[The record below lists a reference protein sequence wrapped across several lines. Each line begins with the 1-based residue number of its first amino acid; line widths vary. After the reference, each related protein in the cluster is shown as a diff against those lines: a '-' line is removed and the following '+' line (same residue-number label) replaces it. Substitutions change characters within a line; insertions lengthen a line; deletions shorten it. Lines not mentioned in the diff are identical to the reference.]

1 MGTRAAVTVT
11 AAGLAAVRYDL
22 LPSQTDT
29 GDGASLVRAASVDAG
44 RVAVSDDHHQELGF
58 TLADFRDRAA
68 KAWRGEQ
75 PGGWTFGCRRQ
86 NGSYEPR
93 DLLQRGAAVSG
104 RPHPGVAAPA
114 LRSLEQRRAR
124 DAELRSGVGRQLA
137 VW

>member
-44 RVAVSDDHHQELGF
+44 RVAVNDDHHQELGF

-68 KAWRGEQ
+68 KA
-75 PGGWTFGCRRQ
+75 
-86 NGSYEPR
+86 
-93 DLLQRGAAVSG
+93 
-104 RPHPGVAAPA
+104 
-114 LRSLEQRRAR
+114 
-124 DAELRSGVGRQLA
+124 
-137 VW
+137 